1 MPFGVFFIIRYA
13 NFKRVFVYVIKK
25 VYFCGVYDFI
35 AMTIKSFYFNPYREA
50 TYIVQQDFGNRSA
63 LIVDA
68 GMYDETEQTRFAAF
82 VEKQGLRPVALLI
95 THAHP
100 DHVCGADFLRR
111 TYGVEP
117 IVFPPE
123 GMLTIPDFNGI
134 SVLRTPG
141 HKEDSVCYYWEQEHC
156 VFTGDT
162 LFAGA
167 VGRTDL
173 PGGDMETLRCSL
185 RRLLTLPESTVVYP
199 GHGLPTTIGEER
211 YNLVNV

>member
-1 MPFGVFFIIRYA
+1 M
-13 NFKRVFVYVIKK
+13 
-25 VYFCGVYDFI
+25 YFCGIYDFI
-35 AMTIKSFYFNPYREA
+35 AMAIQSFYFNPYREC
-50 TYIVQQDFGNRSA
+50 TYLVWQDFGNRSA

-68 GMYDETEQTRFAAF
+68 GMYDESEQTRFADF
-82 VEKQGLRPVALLI
+82 IEKKGLHPVALLI
-95 THAHP
+95 THSHP
-100 DHVCGADFLRR
+100 DHVCGVEFLRR
-111 TYGVEP
+111 TYGLEP
-117 IVFPPE
+117 IVFPSD
-123 GMLTIPDFNGI
+123 GLLTIPDFNGI
-134 SVLRTPG
+134 SVLHTPG

-173 PGGDMETLRCSL
+173 SGGDMETLRRSL

-211 YNLVNV
+211 QNLGNL